1 MDDIIE
7 QVLSLGR
14 GSLMAKMDIESAFR
28 IVPVHP
34 DDRPLLGMKWEEQL
48 YIDLTLPFGL
58 RSAPK
63 VFNSIADALEWIVRA
78 RGAERTHPL
87 S

>member
-1 MDDIIE
+1 MKVDDIE
-7 QVLSLGR
+7 QVLFLGK

-34 DDRPLLGMKWEEQL
+34 DDRPLLDMKWDDQL
-48 YIDLTLPFGL
+48 YIDLTLPFDL

-63 VFNSIADALEWIVRA
+63 IFNSITDALE
-78 RGAERTHPL
+78 
-87 S
+87 